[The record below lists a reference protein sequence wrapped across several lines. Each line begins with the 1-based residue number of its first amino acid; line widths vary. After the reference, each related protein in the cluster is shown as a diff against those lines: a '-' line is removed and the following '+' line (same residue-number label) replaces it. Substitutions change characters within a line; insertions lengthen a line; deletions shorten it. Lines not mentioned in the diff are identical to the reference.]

1 MPTDQPQ
8 RSAVQ
13 EERRERTAEKKCTR
27 VSARRQRSRRSAR
40 VQASKCRRVLNY
52 REEVHVRAVRRQEGE
67 RVIQVKRK
75 RESHASE
82 MKEGDVFM
90 RVK

>member
-1 MPTDQPQ
+1 VPTDQPQ

-27 VSARRQRSRRSAR
+27 VSARRPRSRRRAR
-40 VQASKCRRVLNY
+40 VQASKCSRVLNY
-52 REEVHVRAVRRQEGE
+52 REEVQVRAVRRQEGE

-75 RESHASE
+75 REIHVSE

-90 RVK
+90 RLQ